1 MDLYSVRN
9 SLSLG
14 IPITELKIRVTDYS
28 RVSTDHLEQQKSL
41 KNQIEHFKKYIEDN
55 KNWTYVEGYIDDG
68 ISGTSDIKRSSFMK
82 MIADAKDG
90 KFDLIITKE
99 ISRFSRNTLDSIKY
113 TRMLLDYGVAVL
125 FIDDNINTALPDS
138 ELRLTIMSSLA
149 QDEIRRLSSR
159 VKFGMNRAMERGE
172 ILGSGT
178 LYGYIKDKKNKKLIV
193 IPEEA
198 KIVKK
203 IYELYAIDNYSLSII
218 AKKLNSSTKDKN
230 WFTSTISRIIEN
242 PKYKGY
248 YCAKKTEI
256 VDYMSKKIK
265 HHKKSD
271 WIVHED
277 KLKIP
282 PIVSEWLWE
291 KANNKLENKR
301 ARIQKNSS
309 RKSANSY
316 NSKIYCSN
324 DNCVFYRRKFRRNGK
339 DITWVCS
346 KYLKMGRKN
355 CNSPNIREEELNYIF
370 KDLINKLRINEEKI
384 LQLLLNNYEKVKE
397 SDIAEKKTI
406 SKKLKNIN
414 KKKSNLLNLAIE
426 GIISEKEFKLE
437 QQKIDKELKKVKN
450 KHLKEKDNNRYSIK
464 KIKSDI
470 KEEFNSKN
478 TLNKMIDLLLDHIT
492 VSKIDNNNIE
502 LNIYT
507 SIISDEE
514 IPPAK
519 YNFKRGYDVE
529 KTKKYIINYYVNY
542 FFTNVTSF

>member
-14 IPITELKIRVTDYS
+14 VPITELKIRVTDYS

-125 FIDDNINTALPDS
+125 FVDDNINTALPDS

-159 VKFGMNRAMERGE
+159 IKFGMNRAIERGE
-172 ILGSGT
+172 LLGSGI
-178 LYGYIKDKKNKKLIV
+178 LYGYIKDKVNKKLVIV
-193 IPEEA
+193 PEEA
-198 KIVKK
+198 RIIKK
-203 IYELYAIDNYSLSII
+203 IYELYTIDNYSLSKI
-218 AKKLNSSTKDKN
+218 AKELNSSTKNKN

-256 VDYMSKKIK
+256 IDYMNKKIK
-265 HHKKSD
+265 YHKKSD

-277 KLKIP
+277 KLRIP
-282 PIVSEWLWE
+282 PIISEWLWE
-291 KANNKLENKR
+291 KANNKLENEKR
-301 ARIQKNSS
+301 KIKKSS
-309 RKSANSY
+309 LHKSNNSY
-316 NSKIYCSN
+316 STKIYCSN
-324 DNCVFYRRKFRRNGK
+324 DNCVFYSRRFRRNGK
-339 DITWVCS
+339 DITWICS

-355 CNSPNIREEELNYIF
+355 CNSPNIREQELNHIF
-370 KDLINKLRINEEKI
+370 KDLISKLGINEEKV
-384 LQLLLNNYEKVKE
+384 LPLLLNNYEKAKE
-397 SDIAEKKTI
+397 SDVAEKKTVN
-406 SKKLKNIN
+406 KKLKNLN
-414 KKKSNLLNLAIE
+414 KKKSNLLNLVIE

-437 QQKIDKELKKVKN
+437 RRTQPI
-450 KHLKEKDNNRYSIK
+450 
-464 KIKSDI
+464 
-470 KEEFNSKN
+470 
-478 TLNKMIDLLLDHIT
+478 
-492 VSKIDNNNIE
+492 
-502 LNIYT
+502 
-507 SIISDEE
+507 
-514 IPPAK
+514 AK
-519 YNFKRGYDVE
+519 R
-529 KTKKYIINYYVNY
+529 
-542 FFTNVTSF
+542 

>member
-14 IPITELKIRVTDYS
+14 VPITELKIRVTDYS

-125 FIDDNINTALPDS
+125 FVDDNINTALPDS

-159 VKFGMNRAMERGE
+159 IKFGMNRAIERGE
-172 ILGSGT
+172 LLGSGI
-178 LYGYIKDKKNKKLIV
+178 LYGYIKDKVNKKLIIV
-193 IPEEA
+193 PEEA
-198 KIVKK
+198 RIIKK
-203 IYELYAIDNYSLSII
+203 VYELYTIDNYSLSKI
-218 AKKLNSSTKDKN
+218 AKELNSSTKNKN
-230 WFTSTISRIIEN
+230 WFASTISRIIEN

-256 VDYMSKKIK
+256 IDYMNKKIK
-265 HHKKSD
+265 YHKKSD

-282 PIVSEWLWE
+282 PIISEWLWK
-291 KANNKLENKR
+291 KANNKLENEKR
-301 ARIQKNSS
+301 KIKKSS
-309 RKSANSY
+309 LHKSNNSY
-316 NSKIYCSN
+316 STKIYCSN
-324 DNCVFYRRKFRRNGK
+324 DNCVFYSRRFRRNGK
-339 DITWVCS
+339 DITWICS

-355 CNSPNIREEELNYIF
+355 CNSPNIREQELNHIF
-370 KDLINKLRINEEKI
+370 KDLISKLGINEEKV
-384 LQLLLNNYEKVKE
+384 LPLLLNNYEKAKE
-397 SDIAEKKTI
+397 SDVAEKKTVN
-406 SKKLKNIN
+406 KKLKNLN

-437 QQKIDKELKKVKN
+437 RQKIDKELKKVKN
-450 KHLKEKDNNRYSIK
+450 KHLEEKDNNRYSIK
-464 KIKSDI
+464 KIKSNI
-470 KEEFNSKN
+470 KDEFNSKN
-478 TLNKMIDLLLDHIT
+478 TLNKMIDLLLDHIIA
-492 VSKIDNNNIE
+492 SKVDDNKIG
-502 LNIYT
+502 LNIYIKLF
-507 SIISDEE
+507 SKEK
-514 IPPAK
+514 IPSTK

-542 FFTNVTSF
+542 FFC

>member
-14 IPITELKIRVTDYS
+14 VPITELKIRVTDYS

-125 FIDDNINTALPDS
+125 FVDDNINTALPDS

-159 VKFGMNRAMERGE
+159 IKFGMNRAIERGE
-172 ILGSGT
+172 LLGSGI
-178 LYGYIKDKKNKKLIV
+178 LYGYIKDKVNKKLVIV
-193 IPEEA
+193 PEEA
-198 KIVKK
+198 RIIKK
-203 IYELYAIDNYSLSII
+203 VYELYTIDNYSLSKI
-218 AKKLNSSTKDKN
+218 AKELNSSTKNKN
-230 WFTSTISRIIEN
+230 WFASTISRIIEN

-256 VDYMSKKIK
+256 IDYMNKKIK
-265 HHKKSD
+265 YHKKSD

-282 PIVSEWLWE
+282 PIISEWLWE
-291 KANNKLENKR
+291 KANNKLENEKR
-301 ARIQKNSS
+301 KIKKSS
-309 RKSANSY
+309 LHKSNNSY
-316 NSKIYCSN
+316 STKIYCSN
-324 DNCVFYRRKFRRNGK
+324 DNCVFYSRRFRRNGK
-339 DITWVCS
+339 DITWICS

-355 CNSPNIREEELNYIF
+355 CNSPNIREQELNYIF
-370 KDLINKLRINEEKI
+370 KDLISKLGINEEKV
-384 LQLLLNNYEKVKE
+384 LPLLLNNYEKAKE
-397 SDIAEKKTI
+397 SDVAEKKTVN
-406 SKKLKNIN
+406 KKLKNLN

-437 QQKIDKELKKVKN
+437 RQKIDKELKKVKN
-450 KHLKEKDNNRYSIK
+450 RHLKGKDNNRYSIK
-464 KIKSDI
+464 KIKSNI
-470 KEEFNSKN
+470 KDEFNSKN
-478 TLNKMIDLLLDHIT
+478 TLNKMIDLLLDHIIA
-492 VSKIDNNNIE
+492 SKIDDNKIG
-502 LNIYT
+502 LNIYIKLF
-507 SIISDEE
+507 SKKK
-514 IPPAK
+514 IPSTK

-542 FFTNVTSF
+542 FFC

>member
-14 IPITELKIRVTDYS
+14 VPITELKIRVTDYS

-125 FIDDNINTALPDS
+125 FVDDNINTALPDS

-159 VKFGMNRAMERGE
+159 IKFGMNRAIERGE
-172 ILGSGT
+172 LLGSGM
-178 LYGYIKDKKNKKLIV
+178 LYGYIKDKVNKRLIIV
-193 IPEEA
+193 PEEA
-198 KIVKK
+198 RIIKK
-203 IYELYAIDNYSLSII
+203 IYELYTIDNYSLSKI
-218 AKKLNSSTKDKN
+218 AKELNNSTKNKN

-256 VDYMSKKIK
+256 IDYMNKKIK
-265 HHKKSD
+265 YHKKSD

-282 PIVSEWLWE
+282 PIISEWLWE
-291 KANNKLENKR
+291 KANNKLEKEKR
-301 ARIQKNSS
+301 KIKKSS
-309 RKSANSY
+309 LHKSNNSY
-316 NSKIYCSN
+316 STKIYCDN
-324 DNCVFYRRKFRRNGK
+324 DNCVFYSRRFRRNGK
-339 DITWVCS
+339 DITWICS

-355 CNSPNIREEELNYIF
+355 CNSPNIREQELNYIF
-370 KDLINKLRINEEKI
+370 KDLISKLGINEEKV
-384 LQLLLNNYEKVKE
+384 LPLLLNNYEKAKE
-397 SDIAEKKTI
+397 SDVAEKKAVN
-406 SKKLKNIN
+406 KKLKNLN

-437 QQKIDKELKKVKN
+437 RQKIDKELKEVKN
-450 KHLKEKDNNRYSIK
+450 KHLEEKDSNRYSIK
-464 KIKSDI
+464 KIKSNI
-470 KEEFNSKN
+470 KDEFNSKN
-478 TLNKMIDLLLDHIT
+478 TLNKMIDLLLDHIIA
-492 VSKIDNNNIE
+492 SKIDDNKIG
-502 LNIYT
+502 LNIYIKLF
-507 SIISDEE
+507 SKEK
-514 IPPAK
+514 IPSTK

-542 FFTNVTSF
+542 FFC